1 MLTCVLLR
9 SGHHADTVVVV
20 VGGIP
25 RPSPVPPNAPA
36 PTTTRG
42 QEPLGHGVRVR
53 PPLRPL
59 QALAEVLLQLVLVEG
74 GLEAVAV
81 PGEAVGADVRV
92 ALGAE
97 GLLHNGRVHHH
108 PAPVVG
114 VDQHA
119 RAAVPVEEG
128 GLARD
133 RVPVHRDPEVV
144 GHLLVEHPREPR
156 VAQAGHAEGVEHDV
170 VPEVRV
176 AGDVVRR
183 QRRDAGPQAVARD
196 VQRRIALR

>member
-36 PTTTRG
+36 PTTTR
-42 QEPLGHGVRVR
+42 
-53 PPLRPL
+53 
-59 QALAEVLLQLVLVEG
+59 VEG

-183 QRRDAGPQAVARD
+183 QRRDAGPQA
-196 VQRRIALR
+196 